1 MTRTLATLG
10 LLVLLSAG
18 LAAPALARIASTHS
32 DLTTAWRDFLSRDAD
47 REPAKHYPYEHCFR
61 RAATRHDLPL
71 ALLLAVARGESD
83 FDPNARSHAN
93 AHGLM
98 QILWPDTARDLGL
111 NRLSEL
117 YDPCK
122 NVDAGTRYLKHLLK
136 HYQGDL
142 HLALAAYNYGP
153 RRIGVNAERIPDG
166 ARWYSGYIYRHLRY
180 VLGRAGKKARKG
192 QKQAPYQ
199 SEGKLELH
207 VFGKPY
213 LAESFVEFLQSKQPK
228 LRLDW
233 FRAGSGR
240 FRVLLLYADEPEL
253 RASKRR
259 LAQAGFLV
267 D

>member
-1 MTRTLATLG
+1 MSQSLAMVV
-10 LLVLLSAG
+10 LVSLLSAW
-18 LAAPALARIASTHS
+18 LAAPALARSASGET
-32 DLTTAWRDFLSRDAD
+32 DLRVAWQDFLTKDAK
-47 REPAKHYPYEHCFR
+47 REPRKRYPYEHCFR
-61 RAATRHDLPL
+61 RASTRHGVPL

-98 QILWPDTARDLGL
+98 QILWPGTARELGL
-111 NRLSEL
+111 KRLSDL

-136 HYQGDL
+136 HYNGDL

-153 RRIGVNAERIPDG
+153 RRIGINARRIPDG
-166 ARWYSGYIYRHLRY
+166 ATWYSGYIYRHLNY
-180 VLGRAGKKARKG
+180 VLGRTSRPG
-192 QKQAPYQ
+192 QSPSKYRD
-199 SEGKLELH
+199 EGKLELL
-207 VFGKPY
+207 VFQQPY
-213 LAESFVEFLQSKQPK
+213 RAQAFVRSLKGAQPK

-253 RASKRR
+253 RASKRM
-259 LAQAGFLV
+259 LAQAGFRL

>member
-1 MTRTLATLG
+1 MMRWLASVR
-10 LLVLLSAG
+10 LLVLLVAWLVEPTSA
-18 LAAPALARIASTHS
+18 AAGKSV
-32 DLTTAWRDFLSRDAD
+32 DLSKAWRDYLRRDAS
-47 REPAKHYPYEHCFR
+47 REPAQSFPYQHCFR
-61 RAATRHDLPL
+61 RAATRHGLPL

-111 NRLSEL
+111 KRLSEL

-122 NVDAGTRYLKHLLK
+122 NVDAGTRYLKQLLQ
-136 HYQGDL
+136 HYEGDL

-153 RRIGVNAERIPDG
+153 RRIVADARRIPDG
-166 ARWYSGYIYRHLRY
+166 ARWYSGYIYRHLSY
-180 VLGRAGKKARKG
+180 VLGRAGRQGKT
-192 QKQAPYQ
+192 PYR
-199 SEGKLELH
+199 SEGKLELL
-207 VFGKPY
+207 VFQQPY
-213 LAESFVEFLQSKQPK
+213 RAQAFVQSLKDSQPK

-253 RASKRR
+253 RASKRM
-259 LAQAGFLV
+259 LAQAGFHM